1 MHDPK
6 QIPIPLEVA
15 RATMA
20 YLGSRPYNEVVA
32 LIEAFGGAVVAWE
45 RHERERV
52 AGQSRPA
59 PFGAGSASFD
69 EPTESVSA
77 SEAQVHTA
85 GASRPM
91 SNGIS
96 DA

>member
-15 RATMA
+15 RATMT
-20 YLGSRPYNEVVA
+20 YLGSQPYNKVVA

-52 AGQSRPA
+52 AGQSIQA
-59 PFGAGSASFD
+59 PTGAGSVSID
-69 EPTESVSA
+69 GRTGSVSPTGV
-77 SEAQVHTA
+77 QVHTD

-96 DA
+96 GA

>member
-6 QIPIPLEVA
+6 QILIPLEVA

-20 YLGSRPYNEVVA
+20 YLGARPYNEVVA
-32 LIEAFGGAVVAWE
+32 LLEALGGAVVVWE

-52 AGQSRPA
+52 EGLSRQA
-59 PFGAGSASFD
+59 PFGAGSASID
-69 EPTESVSA
+69 GRTGSVSPSA
-77 SEAQVHTA
+77 AEVHT
-85 GASRPM
+85 GGDSRPM
-91 SNGIS
+91 SNGKS

>member
-52 AGQSRPA
+52 AGQSNPV
-59 PFGAGSASFD
+59 PTGAGSANID
-69 EPTESVSA
+69 ARTGSVSP
-77 SEAQVHTA
+77 SGEQVRTV
-85 GASRPM
+85 GASRPT

-96 DA
+96 GA